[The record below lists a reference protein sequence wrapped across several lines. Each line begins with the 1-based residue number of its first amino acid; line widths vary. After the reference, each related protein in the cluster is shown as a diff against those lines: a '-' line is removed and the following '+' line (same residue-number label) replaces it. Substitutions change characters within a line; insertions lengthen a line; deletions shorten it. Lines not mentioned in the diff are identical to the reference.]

1 MFFCNIMYINS
12 YFKIKLN
19 GDIMFG
25 ANKNKNEF
33 NYYEQMELQ
42 RLYYELEEINR
53 RIRNLNNRLR
63 RVEGFLG
70 LSVDDENIGR
80 NA

>member
-1 MFFCNIMYINS
+1 MYIKSNCE
-12 YFKIKLN
+12 IKLI

-25 ANKNKNEF
+25 SNKNKNEY
-33 NYYEQMELQ
+33 NYFEQIELQ

-63 RVEGFLG
+63 RVEGY
-70 LSVDDENIGR
+70 LSLSIEDENMGK

>member
-1 MFFCNIMYINS
+1 
-12 YFKIKLN
+12 
-19 GDIMFG
+19 MFG
-25 ANKNKNEF
+25 SNKNRNEF
-33 NYYEQMELQ
+33 NYYEQIELQ

-63 RVEGFLG
+63 RVESILG
-70 LSVDDENIGR
+70 LSIDDDNIGK

>member
-1 MFFCNIMYINS
+1 MYINCD
-12 YFKIKLN
+12 YKIKLN

-25 ANKNKNEF
+25 SNKNKNEF

-42 RLYYELEEINR
+42 RLYYELEEMNR

-63 RVEGFLG
+63 RVEGVLG
-70 LSVDDENIGR
+70 LSIDDENIGR